1 MRVLAV
7 DTQSKVMAVVIVT
20 DEGAVGEVLDAGVTH
35 SQTLMPTIDKVLK
48 DNGLTIDDIDTY
60 AVDVGPGSFTGI
72 RIGVNTINALAY
84 ATSKRVIEFDAF
96 DANELKSTGVR
107 AIDCKH
113 GNYYVKRDGVL
124 SVESGESLEGEEV
137 LYLDPNRLSVQSIAD
152 AVRSNVSATIE
163 QAVPKYVRE
172 SEAERNICV

>member
-20 DEGAVGEVLDAGVTH
+20 EDSEVGLVVNAGVTH
-35 SQTLMPTIDKVLK
+35 SQTLMPTIDKVLG
-48 DNGLTIDDIDTY
+48 DNGLSIEDIDAY
-60 AVDVGPGSFTGI
+60 AVDIGPGSFTGI
-72 RIGVNTINALAY
+72 RIGVNTVNALAY
-84 ATSKRVIEFDAF
+84 ATSKRVVEFDAF
-96 DANELKSTGVR
+96 DANESKYLTVG

-124 SVESGESLEGEEV
+124 SVESGDSLQGAEV
-137 LYLDPNRLSVQSIAD
+137 VYLDPTRISVQSIAD
-152 AVRSNVSATIE
+152 AVRANVSTTVE